1 VAAKDAGMM
10 VQELFLVLLVLGLFA
25 GILSGLPA
33 MLAIAG
39 VPLLVALAGH
49 FAGVFDLGLLQL
61 YPARVWGIMSNP
73 LLMAVPLF
81 VLMGVLLERARLAER
96 MLEVLAQVMGGSARG
111 MALSVLLLS
120 TMIAA
125 STGIVGATVVMLVM
139 VGLRPMLQAGIP
151 RAPAAGLICAC
162 GTLGQIIPPSVLLV
176 LLGDQI
182 GNVYTEAQQKAGN
195 FAPDAVSV
203 GDLFAGAVIPGL
215 LLVLLY
221 GLYVFWT
228 LPRTDARRPLAVA
241 GIAGWLR
248 LVGAFLP
255 TLMLIVAVL
264 GSILA
269 GVATPTEAAGLG
281 AIGALLLAAHAQMAR
296 AGRLLVLAAGAGALV
311 LVGLRTVSGGQPL
324 TQGAGLI
331 LAMIASAVMLAGVLV
346 AGWTLVRTR
355 LLQPVAVETIKIS
368 GMVFGIII
376 AASLLSLVFRGLGG
390 EHEVAKWMQMLP
402 LGEWGA
408 LLVIMLIVFLLGFIL
423 EAVEIIYIVVPLLGP
438 VVLGGDISPVWFAV
452 LLAMNLQTSFLTPP
466 FGFALFYFRSAAP
479 ADLNTLLV
487 YRGVVPFV
495 VLQLLVLAMIMLFPA
510 LATWLPGHG

>member
-1 VAAKDAGMM
+1 MS
-10 VQELFLVLLVLGLFA
+10 VQEIFLLLLVCGLFA

-39 VPLLVALAGH
+39 VPFLVAVAGH
-49 FAGVFDLGLLQL
+49 FAGVFDLSLLQL

-96 MLEVLAQVMGGSARG
+96 MLQVLAQVMGGSARG

-120 TMIAA
+120 AMIAA
-125 STGIVGATVVMLVM
+125 STGIIGATVVMLVM
-139 VGLRPMLQAGIP
+139 VGLQPLLQAGVP
-151 RAPAAGLICAC
+151 QQKAAGLICAS

-182 GNVYTEAQQKAGN
+182 GNVYTESQQKAGN

-203 GDLFAGAVIPGL
+203 GDLFAGAVLPGL

-221 GLYVFWT
+221 GLYMFWT
-228 LPRTDARRPLAVA
+228 LPKADNIQKTVA
-241 GIAGWLR
+241 KTRVHWLT
-248 LVGAFLP
+248 LVAAFLP
-255 TLMLIVAVL
+255 TLLLIIAVL

-281 AIGALLLAAHAQMAR
+281 AVGALLLAAHAQMQTMGKSLVMA
-296 AGRLLVLAAGAGALV
+296 AGMAALLLVI
-311 LVGLRTVSGGQPL
+311 LRTFSGSQPL
-324 TQGAGLI
+324 TQGVLLI
-331 LAMIASAVMLAGVLV
+331 PAIIASVLMLAGVLAAV
-346 AGWTLVRTR
+346 WQLLRTQ
-355 LLQPVAVETIKIS
+355 LLAPVAVETIKIS

-390 EHEVAKWMQMLP
+390 DHEVEKWMQMLP

-408 LLVIMLIVFLLGFIL
+408 LLLIMLIVFLLGFVL

-438 VVLGGDISPVWFAV
+438 VVLSGDISPVWFAV

-479 ADLNTLLV
+479 DTLNTLQV
-487 YRGVVPFV
+487 YKGVAPFV
-495 VLQLLVLAMIMLFPA
+495 VLQLMVLALVIIFPA
-510 LATWLPGHG
+510 LATWL